1 MRLLLDTHA
10 LVWMASDP
18 SRLSEPAA
26 SAIRDPANDVHVSAI
41 SGWEV
46 AIKRA
51 RGRLRFPDIDRPMMQ
66 ALRLIELPVSLR
78 HTTEVGRLPD
88 HHRDPFDRMLVAQAR
103 SEGLTLVSRDRGLL
117 AYDVDLRW

>member
-10 LVWMASDP
+10 LIWTAADP
-18 SRLSEPAA
+18 TRLSERAVAA
-26 SAIRDPANDVHVSAI
+26 ITDPGNDVYVSAV

-51 RGRLRFPDIDRPMMQ
+51 RGRLRFPDVDRDLLRT
-66 ALRLIELPVSLR
+66 LRLAELPITLR
-78 HTTEVGRLPD
+78 HAVEAGHLPA

-103 SEGLTLVSRDRGLL
+103 VDDLMLVTRDRLL
-117 AYDVDLRW
+117 EPYDVALWW

>member
-10 LVWMASDP
+10 LIWAAADRD
-18 SRLSEPAA
+18 RLSERAA
-26 SAIRDPANDVHVSAI
+26 DAIADPDNDVYVSAV

-51 RGRLRFPDIDRPMMQ
+51 RGRLRFPDVDRGLLR
-66 ALRLIELPVSLR
+66 ALRFAELPIGLGHAV
-78 HTTEVGRLPD
+78 EVGLLPV

-103 SEGLTLVSRDRGLL
+103 VDDLTLVSSDRLL
-117 AYDVDLRW
+117 APYDVALWW